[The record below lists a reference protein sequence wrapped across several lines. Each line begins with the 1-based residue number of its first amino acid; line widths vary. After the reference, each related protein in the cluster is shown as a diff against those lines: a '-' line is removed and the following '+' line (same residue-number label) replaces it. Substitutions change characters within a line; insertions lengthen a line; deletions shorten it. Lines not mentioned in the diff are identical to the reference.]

1 MTMDMDKL
9 ERATDRTIRSAAMTF
24 TNAKDTF
31 KKVCMALIAFVG
43 AMAIIAGI
51 IFLAGGRW

>member
-1 MTMDMDKL
+1 MDMDRL
-9 ERATDRTIRSAAMTF
+9 EKATDRTIRSTAMTF

-51 IFLAGGRW
+51 IFLAGSRW